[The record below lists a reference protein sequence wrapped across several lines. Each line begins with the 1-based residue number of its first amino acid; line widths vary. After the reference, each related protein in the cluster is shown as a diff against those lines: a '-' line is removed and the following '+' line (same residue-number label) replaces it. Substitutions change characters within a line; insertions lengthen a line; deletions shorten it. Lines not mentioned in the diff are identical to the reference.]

1 MERVSQ
7 DYEPFHSI
15 FNFTIFDQQKSGPL
29 EPVGGGGGE
38 RTRRTPHPTGLYL
51 SDRIHTKQGS
61 CAPNVSFKLT
71 LPT

>member
-29 EPVGGGGGE
+29 EPVGGGGLSA
-38 RTRRTPHPTGLYL
+38 PVSPPLPTGLYL
-51 SDRIHTKQGS
+51 SDRIHSKQGS